1 MYTEPLYYILAT
13 QICLALFWIFY
24 RTVLARRKTLTLNR
38 YFLLTSV
45 ALSFL
50 IPALSIPVAEPYGFV
65 FEAESQP
72 IETTVLQEGASS
84 NPIFDWGKI
93 LLLVLLI
100 GSLATLSFLV
110 AGILRLRQVTHHA
123 TLIQRGKIR
132 IYSLQV
138 PDLAFSFFNHIYL
151 STADRNETDLRQ
163 IVAHETAHIHFHH
176 SWDIL
181 LACVLQI
188 LFWWNP
194 FVWLWKRSLCEVHE
208 FQADDFALNNG
219 SDTQQYI
226 TLMLN
231 LNGLNVEYPEF
242 ANGFCHSLT
251 KKRLT
256 MMTQN
261 RSKWARY
268 RVLWS
273 LPLIGA
279 LMLCFSFTEQPE
291 APEQTTTENR
301 TDTLNTKIEKPDS
314 MPKFPGG
321 QEAYMKWVDQNLI
334 FPERATQEKISGTVI
349 CQFIVRADGT
359 VDEIT
364 IKSSPDPYLSEVVLN
379 AMKHMPKLEPA
390 MKDNKPV
397 DCLKTLPFEFH
408 FYN

>member
-1 MYTEPLYYILAT
+1 MYTELSYILTT
-13 QICLALFWIFY
+13 QICFALFWIFY
-24 RTVLARRKTLTLNR
+24 RSVLARRKTLALNR
-38 YFLLTSV
+38 YFLLSSV
-45 ALSFL
+45 VLSFL

-100 GSLATLSFLV
+100 GSFATLSFLV
-110 AGILRLRQVTHHA
+110 AGILRLRRITHRA
-123 TLIQRGKIR
+123 SLIQSGKIR
-132 IYSLQV
+132 IYSLQT
-138 PDLAFSFFNHIYL
+138 PDLAFSLFNRIYL
-151 STADRNETDLRQ
+151 STADRDETTLRQ

-176 SWDIL
+176 SRDIAL
-181 LACVLQI
+181 ICVLQT

-194 FVWLWKRSLCEVHE
+194 FVWLWRRSLREVHE
-208 FQADDFALNNG
+208 FQADDFVLNNG
-219 SDTQQYI
+219 SDAQQYI

-231 LNGLNVEYPEF
+231 LNGLKVKYPEF
-242 ANGFCHSLT
+242 ANGFCNSLT

-256 MMTQN
+256 MITQN

-279 LMLCFSFTEQPE
+279 LMLCFSFTGQPE

-364 IKSSPDPYLSEVVLN
+364 IKSSPDPYLSDVVLN
-379 AMKHMPKLEPA
+379 AMKHTPKWEPA
-390 MKDNKPV
+390 MKNNQPV
-397 DCLKTLPFEFH
+397 DCVTTLPFEFY

>member
-1 MYTEPLYYILAT
+1 MYTELPYILTT
-13 QICLALFWIFY
+13 QICFALFWIFY
-24 RTVLARRKTLTLNR
+24 RSVLARRKTLALNR
-38 YFLLTSV
+38 YFLLSSV
-45 ALSFL
+45 VLSFL

-242 ANGFCHSLT
+242 ANGFCNSLT

-256 MMTQN
+256 MITQN

-279 LMLCFSFTEQPE
+279 LMLCFSFTGQTE

-334 FPERATQEKISGTVI
+334 FPERTTQEKISGTVI

-379 AMKHMPKLEPA
+379 AMKHTPKWEPA
-390 MKDNKPV
+390 MKNNQPV
-397 DCLKTLPFEFH
+397 DCVTTLPFEFY